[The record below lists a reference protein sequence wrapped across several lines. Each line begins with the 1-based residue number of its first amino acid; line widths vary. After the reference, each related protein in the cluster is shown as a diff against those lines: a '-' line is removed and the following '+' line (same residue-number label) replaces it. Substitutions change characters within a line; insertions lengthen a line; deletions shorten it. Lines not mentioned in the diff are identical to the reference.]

1 MSTEK
6 FSKTGFLR
14 AYALPLILMM
24 MIPGAG
30 WWFANHAVGKYDTR
44 VRDGAVASITQDKT
58 LSEEERAQAL
68 EFYRTIAA
76 STVCRG
82 GDPELDK
89 LAPAFGT
96 LCDDYA
102 QFFWMRR
109 IAIACVVIGG
119 FAFLFALGCV
129 LVSLVSQRTLYASFV
144 AGWNVLKVA
153 SLLQAIGQGT
163 IAVLLSYWMTALWAD
178 SYYPKLIV
186 FTGIAAVVAVWL
198 IIKAIF
204 KHISVVPPLDGTLL
218 TEQMAPRFWA
228 HVREMCQVLE
238 TEPPTHIVAGVDD
251 NFFVTENPVILDG
264 TVLEGRT
271 LFVSFSLLK
280 FMEKREA
287 DAVLAHEMAHFS
299 GQDTHYTKKMS
310 PMLSRYGEYLGA
322 LYQGGLSRPIFYFML
337 FFWALFQLSIS
348 RMSRLRE
355 FRADR
360 IAADR
365 TSPADMARALLKVVA
380 YSSYR
385 SRIERELFSENSRQ
399 EQLGIAGRVSAGFA
413 SYVSSATLGQDLGQ
427 TAFPHPFDSHPSL
440 SARASALGA
449 QIPEGDYGRV
459 LLTAVQES
467 WLADIADAEQIE
479 QKMWKAYEDRF
490 SAAHEES
497 LAWRYRPDTREERVI
512 VEKYFPSQKRV
523 TKKSDATLVID
534 FEQISFSDWE
544 APVPYGEIKSCETRE
559 SFGRYMLTLKL
570 HTARSKVEFNTGR
583 FGDRNEVVA
592 CFQRYY
598 ARHLTMV
605 EHHAA
610 RGSDATAA

>member
-14 AYALPLILMM
+14 TYALPLILML

-30 WWFANHAVGKYDTR
+30 WWFANHAVAKYDTR
-44 VRDGAVASITQDKT
+44 VRDGIVAGITHDKT
-58 LSEEERAQAL
+58 LSAEERAETLQ
-68 EFYRTIAA
+68 FYRTMPA
-76 STVCRG
+76 SMVCRG
-82 GDPELDK
+82 GSPDLDRMK
-89 LAPAFGT
+89 PAFGT
-96 LCDDYA
+96 LCGDYS

-109 IAIACVVIGG
+109 ISIACVVIGG

-129 LVSLVSQRTLYASFV
+129 GLSLLSQRTLYASFL

-153 SLLQAIGQGT
+153 SLLQAVGQGI
-163 IAVLLSYWMTALWAD
+163 IAVLLSYWVTALWAD
-178 SYYPKLIV
+178 SYYPKLILL
-186 FTGIAAVVAVWL
+186 TGLAAAAAIWL
-198 IIKAIF
+198 IVKAIF
-204 KHISVVPPLDGTLL
+204 KRINVVPPLDGTLM
-218 TEQMAPRFWA
+218 TEHMAPRFWA
-228 HVREMCQVLE
+228 HVREMCQALG

-251 NFFVTENPVILDG
+251 NFFVTENPVMLDG
-264 TVLEGRT
+264 SKLEGRT

-310 PMLSRYGEYLGA
+310 PLLARYGEYLGA

-360 IAADR
+360 IAADT

-385 SRIERELFSENSRQ
+385 SRIERELFSENAKQ
-399 EQLGIAGRVSAGFA
+399 TELGIAGRVSAGFA
-413 SYVSSATLGQDLGQ
+413 SYVSSPSLGKDLGE
-427 TAFPHPFDSHPSL
+427 ASFPHPFDSHPSL
-440 SARASALGA
+440 GARASALGA
-449 QIPEGDYGRV
+449 DIPEGDYGRV
-459 LLTAVQES
+459 LLAPVQAS
-467 WLADIADAEQIE
+467 WLADITDAEQIE
-479 QKMWKAYEDRF
+479 QRMWTAYEGRF

-497 LAWRYRPDTREERVI
+497 LAWRYRPDTREERAI
-512 VEKYFPSQKRV
+512 VEKHFPSQKRV
-523 TKKSDATLVID
+523 TKKGDATLVID
-534 FEQISFSDWE
+534 FEQISFSDWD
-544 APVPYGEIKSCETRE
+544 APVSYDQIKSCEMRE
-559 SFGRYMLTLKL
+559 SFGRHLLTLKL
-570 HTARSKVEFNTGR
+570 TTSRKKVEFNVGR
-583 FGDRNEVVA
+583 FADRNEVVA

-598 ARHLTMV
+598 ARHVTMV
-605 EHHAA
+605 QYKA
-610 RGSDATAA
+610 GKSDAAA